1 MIRKP
6 HMNTSTAHAPP
17 RRLAVFYDGSCP
29 LCVKEIGFYRRRRGA
44 DAIDWI
50 DVSAG
55 LDAGTAPVMAAPGLK
70 RCDAMARFHVM
81 DARGALFSGGDAF
94 ARLWSALP
102 AFSLIG
108 RLARLQPIGW
118 ALNRAYDGFLRLRP
132 QLQRL
137 VARREQRSS

>member
-1 MIRKP
+1 MD
-6 HMNTSTAHAPP
+6 TSVMHAPP

-55 LDAGTAPVMAAPGLK
+55 LTGPAPVMAAPGLT

-81 DARGALFSGGDAF
+81 DARGALHSGGDAF

-102 AFSLIG
+102 AFSLAG

-118 ALNRAYDGFLRLRP
+118 ALNRAYNGFLRLRP

>member
-1 MIRKP
+1 MD
-6 HMNTSTAHAPP
+6 TSVIHAPP
-17 RRLAVFYDGSCP
+17 RRLTVFYDGSCP
-29 LCVKEIGFYRRRRGA
+29 LCVKEIGFYRHRRGA

-55 LDAGTAPVMAAPGLK
+55 LDVGTAPVMAAPGLT

-81 DARGALFSGGDAF
+81 DARGALHSGSDAF
-94 ARLWSALP
+94 ACLWSALP
-102 AFSLIG
+102 AFRLVG

-118 ALNRAYDGFLRLRP
+118 TLNRAYDGFLRLRP

-137 VARREQRSS
+137 VARGGKNAS

>member
-1 MIRKP
+1 
-6 HMNTSTAHAPP
+6 MNISSMHAPP

-50 DVSAG
+50 DVSTG
-55 LDAGTAPVMAAPGLK
+55 LDAGTALVMAAPGLT

-81 DARGALFSGGDAF
+81 DARGALHSGGDAF

-102 AFSLIG
+102 AFSLAG

-132 QLQRL
+132 QLQRFA
-137 VARREQRSS
+137 ARSGKNAS